1 MRSAHADG
9 SAGVCEVQAAHVH
22 LCSSVLSAEKKCR
35 RCGQSKPLEL
45 FPRDRSRLDGR
56 WHTCKECNQQW
67 CRFQRWAVREHK
79 KRELAASPPP
89 QPAPGRRLEG
99 LKSYRNTNGDR
110 FSQLPPRERFIAQQL
125 LNKYLHKHR
134 GPRLSQPKM
143 ALLMACAASNVKRVG
158 DKSWSRRMKRL
169 KGWRRQLLGEL
180 RVQLEPPQDRPR
192 IAQQGYSDAVWT
204 QTSRL
209 RGI

>member
-1 MRSAHADG
+1 
-9 SAGVCEVQAAHVH
+9 VQSDHPH
-22 LCSSVLSAEKKCR
+22 SSVPTPSAVKRCR
-35 RCGQSKPLEL
+35 KCGQLKPLEL
-45 FPRDRSRLDGR
+45 LPRDRGRPDGR

-89 QPAPGRRLEG
+89 QPAPGRRLDG
-99 LKSYRNTNGDR
+99 LKSYRNTSGER
-110 FSQLPPRERFIAQQL
+110 FSQLPTRGRFIAQQL
-125 LNKYLHKHR
+125 FNKYLHKHR
-134 GPRLSQPKM
+134 APRLTQPKM
-143 ALLMACAASNVKRVG
+143 ALLMACAASNAKRVG

-169 KGWRRQLLGEL
+169 KGWRRQLLSEL
-180 RVQLEPPQDRPR
+180 LLQLEPPQDRLR
-192 IAQQGYSDAVWT
+192 IAEQRYSDVVWT